1 MKGLEKGA
9 VNMQRLLLL
18 SSILALMGVAMLGLI
33 FFAVPASRGEIPPPP
48 PDILGKVCY
57 SDDTPVEG
65 ATITLNNT
73 NKTDRETQ
81 TTTDGN
87 GEWSVNMRATIGA
100 ENDDEILITAFVPN
114 SVEKKKNEVLVVD
127 RSNYTQEVKTFVF
140 EKEEESEQP
149 GDGSGS
155 SGGGS
160 GGSSSPTSDEL
171 LEGKANATEEEK
183 GAENVSEQQS
193 SPSPSPSPSG
203 IREGEANESAAGE
216 GQSETPSPLKK
227 GEEGEEGAGKS
238 RGISGVQLF
247 YAGIAGLIAIATLFI
262 IRRIRLTGK
271 GGIEKR

>member
-1 MKGLEKGA
+1 MKGLEKRA

-33 FFAVPASRGEIPPPP
+33 FVAVPASRGEIPPPP
-48 PDILGKVCY
+48 PDIFGKVCY

-87 GEWSVNMRATIGA
+87 GEWSVNMRATMGA
-100 ENDDEILITAFVPN
+100 ENGDEILITAFVPN
-114 SVEKKKNEVLVVD
+114 SVEKTKNEILVVD
-127 RSNYTQEVKTFVF
+127 RSNYTQEVNFVF
-140 EKEEESEQP
+140 EKKSEAGP
-149 GDGSGS
+149 PSLPSNGD
-155 SGGGS
+155 GGGS
-160 GGSSSPTSDEL
+160 GGSPPSDEL
-171 LEGKANATEEEK
+171 LEEKANATEEEK
-183 GAENVSEQQS
+183 GLENVSEQQS

-203 IREGEANESAAGE
+203 IEGEVNESAAGE

-227 GEEGEEGAGKS
+227 GEEGAGKS
-238 RGISGVQLF
+238 RGIPGFQLF